1 MNYEYTN
8 KLEAFTKRF
17 LQLPFPLQLAYLLV
31 IDIAIGFVYA
41 AIPMELHQIRGIFAF
56 TQLVFMTITMAIA
69 TKRFLEDY

>member
-1 MNYEYTN
+1 MNYESTN
-8 KLEAFTKRF
+8 KLEVLTRRF

-41 AIPMELHQIRGIFAF
+41 AVPVSLHQIRGVFAF
-56 TQLVFMTITMAIA
+56 TQLIFMTITMAIA